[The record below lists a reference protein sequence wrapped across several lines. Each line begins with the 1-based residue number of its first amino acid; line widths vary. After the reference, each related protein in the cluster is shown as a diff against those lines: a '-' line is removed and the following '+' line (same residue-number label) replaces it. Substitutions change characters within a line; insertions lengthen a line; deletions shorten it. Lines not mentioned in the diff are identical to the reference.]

1 MKTTTQPKKRGRPV
15 GSKKAVKLPKD
26 CGMVRDPETGEL
38 TYYPD
43 SEDTVEQI
51 KDWSRFKPQVPIVEQ
66 MSLTNKITLVLTAVN
81 VAILISLVIKNI

>member
-26 CGMVRDPETGEL
+26 LGKIRDPETGEL
-38 TYYPD
+38 THYPD
-43 SEDTVEQI
+43 SEATVEQV
-51 KDWSRFKPQVPIVEQ
+51 KDWSRFSPQAQEVEQ
-66 MSLTNKITLVLTAVN
+66 ISLPNKITLILTVVN

>member
-15 GSKKAVKLPKD
+15 GSKKAVKLP
-26 CGMVRDPETGEL
+26 MVRDPETGEL